1 MKGLFSIYAG
11 MLKKAPEDD
20 VDQSKMLYRLLLS
33 L

>member
-11 MLKKAPEDD
+11 MLKKAPEEDA
-20 VDQSKMLYRLLLS
+20 DQSKMLCRHFLS